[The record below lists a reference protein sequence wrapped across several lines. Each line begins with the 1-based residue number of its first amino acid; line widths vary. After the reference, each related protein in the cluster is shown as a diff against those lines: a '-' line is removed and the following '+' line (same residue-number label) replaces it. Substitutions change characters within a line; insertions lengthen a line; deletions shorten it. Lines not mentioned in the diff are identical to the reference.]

1 LKKGCVI
8 RDGETAMG
16 RPTEITPEERAALLR
31 QGYKPIEIWVP
42 DTGSEAY
49 RLEAARQ
56 ARATVEADSQAG
68 LMELIDPSAHEGWD
82 KL

>member
-1 LKKGCVI
+1 
-8 RDGETAMG
+8 MG

-49 RLEAARQ
+49 RAEAARQ
-56 ARATVEADSQAG
+56 ARASVEADRKAG
-68 LMELIDPSAHEGWD
+68 IQELIDPAAHEDWD
-82 KL
+82 KP